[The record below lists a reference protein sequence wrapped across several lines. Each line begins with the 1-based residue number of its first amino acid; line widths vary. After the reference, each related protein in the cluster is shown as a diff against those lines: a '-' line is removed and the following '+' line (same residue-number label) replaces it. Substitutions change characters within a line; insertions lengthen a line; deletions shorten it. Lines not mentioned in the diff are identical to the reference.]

1 MKRFLSI
8 LLTVLFCNYSGYA
21 QTNKTSSK
29 EKVDITLTNG
39 GKAVFFVENLS
50 KKEDAPVLALHKK
63 NGDSIYRMF
72 GGATTT
78 LLVGRTNAQ
87 SFKSVTKLKNWYVYV
102 KDLKHRTAMIMIDGN
117 TEPTIEYDPDK
128 YIPLVKKKFV
138 VELTQRKS
146 SMKQERW
153 GEEAAESNLQL
164 KLETKF
170 TPDASYAAAL
180 IRNAN
185 TMEYPLPPFQEDPV
199 MKGDYSFVSYTDSTQ
214 KTATVKALYVYLSD
228 RTNRFKSTEM
238 DYLNG
243 TKNKTVY
250 YYSSLGLLDSMKS
263 FTNGKSDYTLKYK
276 YLHDRYISYTNNNDN
291 SRREFIFNT
300 LKQVATIKDFDSDN
314 TISMYRS
321 FKFDDKGRILTESR
335 YKDYYTLEGKMEYT
349 YDDSKS
355 KVLATLKT
363 YDNNKLTY
371 ELTRKKQGNQFIQNN
386 KSIYGYEST
395 GIDSYSKNGA
405 GLSKNYT
412 NGKMSGYFVTQKVS
426 D

>member
-1 MKRFLSI
+1 MKFFPPI
-8 LLTVLFCNYSGYA
+8 LLTVFLYGYSGYA

-50 KKEDAPVLALHKK
+50 KKGDASILSLHKK
-63 NGDSIYRMF
+63 NSDSIYNMF

-87 SFKSVTKLKNWYVYV
+87 SFKSVTRLKSWYVYV
-102 KDLKHRTAMIMIDGN
+102 KELRHRTAMIMIDGN
-117 TEPTIEYDPDK
+117 TEPTIEYDPEK
-128 YIPLVKKKFV
+128 YISIVRKKFV

-164 KLETKF
+164 KLATKF
-170 TPDASYAAAL
+170 TPDASYTVAL

-199 MKGDYSFVSYTDSTQ
+199 MKGNYSFVSYTDSTQ
-214 KTATVKALYVYLSD
+214 KTPTVKALYVYLND
-228 RTNRFKSTEM
+228 GTNRLKSTEM

-291 SRREFIFNT
+291 SRREYIFNT

-321 FKFDDKGRILTESR
+321 FKFDDKGRILIESR

-349 YDDSKS
+349 YNDSDSKT
-355 KVLATLKT
+355 LATLKT
-363 YDNNKLTY
+363 YDGDKLTY

-386 KSIYGYEST
+386 KSIYGYESM
-395 GIDSYSKNGA
+395 GIDNYSKDGA
-405 GLSKNYT
+405 GHSKNYT

>member
-1 MKRFLSI
+1 MKFYLSL
-8 LLTVLFCNYSGYA
+8 LLTIFLCTNSTYA
-21 QTNKTSSK
+21 QTSESAK
-29 EKVDITLTNG
+29 EKIDIELTNG
-39 GKAVFFVENLS
+39 GKAVFFVENLA
-50 KKEDAPVLALHKK
+50 KKTDEKTQVLHKK
-63 NGDSIYRMF
+63 NSDSIYNMF

-102 KDLKHRTAMIMIDGN
+102 KDLKQRTAMIMIDGN
-117 TEPTIEYDPDK
+117 AEPTIEYDPNK
-128 YIPLVKKKFV
+128 YIPLVKKRFV
-138 VELTQRKS
+138 VELTRRKS

-170 TPDASYAAAL
+170 TPDVQYATAL
-180 IRNAN
+180 IRNGN
-185 TMEYPLPPFQEDPV
+185 SMEYPLPPFKDDPE
-199 MKGDYSFVSYTDSTQ
+199 MKGRYSFVSYTDST
-214 KTATVKALYVYLSD
+214 KKAATVKTCYVYLND
-228 RTNRFKSTEM
+228 GTNRFKSMEI

-243 TKNKTVY
+243 TKNKILY

-263 FTNGKSDYTLKYK
+263 WTNGKPDFTLKYK
-276 YLHDRYISYTNNNDN
+276 YLHDRYISYTSNNDN

-300 LKQVATIKDFDSDN
+300 LQQVATIKDFDSDN

-321 FKFDDKGRILTESR
+321 FKFDDKGRVLTESR

-349 YDDSKS
+349 YSSSSS

-363 YDNNKLTY
+363 YDNDKLTY
-371 ELTRKKQGNQFIQNN
+371 ELTRKKQKNHFVLIN
-386 KSIYGYEST
+386 KSIYGYESLSIDQYAKDGT
-395 GIDSYSKNGA
+395 GYSKNYSG
-405 GLSKNYT
+405 
-412 NGKMSGYFVTQKVS
+412 GKMTGYFVTEKTP

>member
-1 MKRFLSI
+1 MAN
-8 LLTVLFCNYSGYA
+8 TY
-21 QTNKTSSK
+21 
-29 EKVDITLTNG
+29 
-39 GKAVFFVENLS
+39 
-50 KKEDAPVLALHKK
+50 
-63 NGDSIYRMF
+63 
-72 GGATTT
+72 
-78 LLVGRTNAQ
+78 
-87 SFKSVTKLKNWYVYV
+87 TKLYIQIVFAVKGRASLIREEFRDELQKYMTGIIQNKKQKLYAIYCMPDHVHIFVSMGPELAISDLVRDVKANATSFINDKRWIEGHFEWQRGFGAFSYSESQVQAVVNYV
-102 KDLKHRTAMIMIDGN
+102 LN
-117 TEPTIEYDPDK
+117 
-128 YIPLVKKKFV
+128 
-138 VELTQRKS
+138 QRKS

-185 TMEYPLPPFQEDPV
+185 TMEYPLPPFPEDPV
-199 MKGDYSFVSYTDSTQ
+199 MKGSYSFVSYSDSTQ
-214 KTATVKALYVYLSD
+214 KTATVKALYVYLND
-228 RTNRFKSTEM
+228 GTNRFKSTEM

-243 TKNKTVY
+243 TKNKIVY
-250 YYSSLGLLDSMKS
+250 YYSPLGLLDSMKS
-263 FTNGKSDYTLKYK
+263 FTNGKPDYTLKYK

-321 FKFDDKGRILTESR
+321 FKFDDRGRILTESR

-349 YDDSKS
+349 YNDSHS

-363 YDNNKLTY
+363 YDNDKLTY
-371 ELTRKKQGNQFIQNN
+371 ELSRQKQGNHFVQKN
-386 KSIYGYEST
+386 KSIYGYESSS
-395 GIDSYSKNGA
+395 IDSYSKDGV

-412 NGKMSGYFVTQKVS
+412 NGKMSGYFVTQKIA

>member
-1 MKRFLSI
+1 MKLI
-8 LLTVLFCNYSGYA
+8 LPLLLTLFLYNYSGYA
-21 QTNKTSSK
+21 QTNTTSSK
-29 EKVDITLTNG
+29 EKVDITLTDG

-50 KKEDAPVLALHKK
+50 KKEDASILALHKK
-63 NGDSIYRMF
+63 NSDSIYRMF

-87 SFKSVTKLKNWYVYV
+87 SFKSVTKLKSWYVYV
-102 KDLKHRTAMIMIDGN
+102 KDLKRRTAMIMIDGN

-128 YIPLVKKKFV
+128 YIPIVRKKFV

-185 TMEYPLPPFQEDPV
+185 TMEYPLPPFPEDPV
-199 MKGDYSFVSYTDSTQ
+199 MKGSYSFVSYTDSTQ
-214 KTATVKALYVYLSD
+214 KTATVKALYIYLND
-228 RTNRFKSTEM
+228 GTNRFKSTEM

-243 TKNKTVY
+243 TKNKIVY
-250 YYSSLGLLDSMKS
+250 YYSPLGLLDSMKS
-263 FTNGKSDYTLKYK
+263 FTNGKPDYTLKYK

-300 LKQVATIKDFDSDN
+300 LKQVATIKDFDGDN

-349 YDDSKS
+349 YNDSNS

-363 YDNNKLTY
+363 YDNDKLTY
-371 ELTRKKQGNQFIQNN
+371 ELSRQKQGNHFVQKN
-386 KSIYGYEST
+386 KSIYGYESSS
-395 GIDSYSKNGA
+395 IDNYSKDGA

-412 NGKMSGYFVTQKVS
+412 NGKMSGYFVTQKIA

>member
-1 MKRFLSI
+1 MKFIFSL
-8 LLTVLFCNYSGYA
+8 LLTIILYSYTCYA
-21 QTNKTSSK
+21 QTNTTSSK

-50 KKEDAPVLALHKK
+50 KKEDASLLALHKK
-63 NGDSIYRMF
+63 NSDSIYNMF

-87 SFKSVTKLKNWYVYV
+87 SFKSVTKLKTWYVYV

-117 TEPTIEYDPDK
+117 TEPTIEYDPNK
-128 YIPLVKKKFV
+128 YIPIVSKKFV

-146 SMKQERW
+146 SMKQERR

-170 TPDASYAAAL
+170 TPDASYASAL

-199 MKGDYSFVSYTDSTQ
+199 MKGSYSFVSYTDSTQ
-214 KTATVKALYVYLSD
+214 KTATVKALYVYLND
-228 RTNRFKSTEM
+228 GTNRFKSTEM

-243 TKNKTVY
+243 TKNKIVY
-250 YYSSLGLLDSMKS
+250 YYSPLGLLDSMKS
-263 FTNGKSDYTLKYK
+263 FTNGKPDYTLKYK

-291 SRREFIFNT
+291 SRREFIFNP
-300 LKQVATIKDFDSDN
+300 LKQVATIKDFDSEN

-349 YDDSKS
+349 YNNSNSKT
-355 KVLATLKT
+355 LATLKT
-363 YDNNKLTY
+363 YDGDKLTY

-386 KSIYGYEST
+386 KSIYGYESV
-395 GIDSYSKNGA
+395 GIDSYSKDGA

-412 NGKMSGYFVTQKVS
+412 NGKMSGYFVTRKIP